1 MREGIELKIYDKFQE
16 LLKIHSKPSY
26 AVEHLEYI
34 IFVLNKEKFDELS
47 EDKQMEVRF
56 MMKALEL
63 LHGKE

>member
-26 AVEHLEYI
+26 AVAHLEYM
-34 IFVLNKEKFDELS
+34 IFVLNKEKFDKLS